1 MAAPDSPYALYYWPS
16 IPGRGEF
23 VRLVLEQAAVPYDDV
38 ARRPVD
44 DGGGVPALMAQV
56 KGDRSGIRPLA
67 PPILVHDEL
76 RLAQMPVICAYLAAR
91 HGLVPADEARRFEAM
106 QLQLTLVDLIAE
118 IHDTHHPVAKGD
130 YYEAQKDEAQ
140 RYAAHF
146 VAVRLPKFLGYFEAV
161 LQANVAGQGRAL
173 LGESHSYVDLTMA
186 QVLRGLAYA
195 FPRALAAVSPKIP
208 GLIALHDAVEALP
221 NIAAFR
227 ASDRCLPFNEHGIFR
242 HYPELDSEPS
252 AL

>member
-1 MAAPDSPYALYYWPS
+1 MAADDSPYALYYWPF

-23 VRLVLEQAAVPYDDV
+23 VRLVLEEAAVPYDDV
-38 ARRPVD
+38 GRRPED
-44 DGGGVPALMAQV
+44 DGGGVPALMAQMQ
-56 KGDRSGIRPLA
+56 GHGAGIRPLA
-67 PPILVHDEL
+67 PPILMHGAL

-91 HGLVPADEARRFEAM
+91 HGLVPDDEAQRVEAM

-130 YYEAQKDEAQ
+130 YYEVQKDEAQ

-146 VAVRLPKFLGYFEAV
+146 ISVRLPKFLGYFEAV
-161 LQANVAGQGRAL
+161 LQANAAGGGRAL
-173 LGESHSYVDLTMA
+173 LGDSLSFVDLTMA

-195 FPRALAAVSPKIP
+195 FPKALAAASPKIP
-208 GLIALHDAVEALP
+208 GLIALHDAVEARP

-227 ASDRCLPFNEHGIFR
+227 ASDRCLPFNEKGIFR
-242 HYPELDSEPS
+242 RYPELDVDPS
-252 AL
+252 

>member
-1 MAAPDSPYALYYWPS
+1 MAANDSPYALYYWPF

-38 ARRPVD
+38 GRRPED
-44 DGGGVPALMAQV
+44 DGGGVPALMAQM
-56 KGDRSGIRPLA
+56 KGDGAGIRPLA
-67 PPILVHDEL
+67 PPILVHGAV

-91 HGLVPADEARRFEAM
+91 HGLVPDDEAQRFEAM

-130 YYEAQKDEAQ
+130 YYEAQKDEAR

-146 VAVRLPKFLGYFEAV
+146 VSVRLPKFLGYFEAV
-161 LQANVAGQGRAL
+161 LQANAAGGGHAL
-173 LGESHSYVDLTMA
+173 LGDSLSYVDLTMS

-195 FPRALAAVSPKIP
+195 FPKALAAVSPTIP
-208 GLIALHDAVEALP
+208 GLVALHDAVEALP
-221 NIAAFR
+221 SIAAFR
-227 ASDRCLPFNEHGIFR
+227 ASDRCMPFNEHGIFR
-242 HYPELDSEPS
+242 HYPELDVEPS
-252 AL
+252 